1 VRSDL
6 VGLKPYGAPHL
17 DVPVQLNVNE
27 NAYPLPEVVVD
38 SMRAAV
44 EDHFAGLNRYP
55 DREFTALREHLVTY
69 LTGINERAGDSVAL
83 NPEMIW
89 AANGSN
95 EVLSHIV
102 QAFGGPGR
110 TVLGFTP
117 SYSMHPLITTGTG
130 ASWRSSDRNDDFTL
144 DAEAVGAEVAR
155 VDPDIVFLCTPNNPT
170 GTSIGL
176 DVIEAAYDNGSGI
189 VIVDEAYAEFSRPAK
204 SSAMTLLEGRPR
216 LVVSR
221 TMSKAFAC
229 AGLRLGYAIADPAL
243 IDVLR
248 LVRVPYHLSEITQVL
263 ACTALE
269 HADVLLGNVDRLI
282 DSRNRMSA
290 HLAKVGFTVHD
301 SDSNFVLFGN
311 ISSPAQL
318 WQKLCERGVLIRDI
332 GIDGHARVN
341 AGTEEETDA
350 FLCAIDEIL
359 AETPDILADPAAP
372 AGAPDILA
380 DPGTRSADPTDSPTP
395 TSAAPTKGTP

>member
-1 VRSDL
+1 MIAVGNIDSLPVRSDL

-17 DVPVQLNVNE
+17 NVPVQLNVNE
-27 NAYPLPEVVVD
+27 NAYPLPGVVVD

-44 EDHFAGLNRYP
+44 DDHFAGLNRYP

-69 LTGINERAGDSVAL
+69 LNGVNERAGDSVDL
-83 NPEMIW
+83 DPSMIW

-130 ASWRSSDRNDDFTL
+130 AEWQHVEREDDFTL
-144 DAEAVGAEVAR
+144 DAETVAAEVAR
-155 VDPDIVFLCTPNNPT
+155 ANPDIVFLCTPNNPT

-176 DVIEAAYDNGSGI
+176 DVIDAAYDNCAGI

-229 AGLRLGYAIADPAL
+229 AGLRLGYAIAAPEL

-248 LVRVPYHLSEITQVL
+248 LVRLPYHLSEITQVL

-269 HADVLLGNVDRLI
+269 HAELLLGNVDRLI
-282 DSRNRMSA
+282 DSRNRMAS
-290 HLAKVGFTVHD
+290 HLAEAGFTVHD

-311 ISSPAQL
+311 IASPAEL
-318 WQKLCERGVLIRDI
+318 WQKLLDRGVLIRDI
-332 GIDGHARVN
+332 GITSHARVN
-341 AGTEEETDA
+341 AGTEEETEA
-350 FLCAIDEIL
+350 FLNAIDEIL
-359 AETPDILADPAAP
+359 AESPDILADRPQ
-372 AGAPDILA
+372 
-380 DPGTRSADPTDSPTP
+380 TP
-395 TSAAPTKGTP
+395 SSAAPTKGTP

>member
-1 VRSDL
+1 MGNIESLPVRSDL

-17 DVPVQLNVNE
+17 NVPVQLNVNE
-27 NAYPLPEVVVD
+27 NAYPLPDVVAD

-44 EDHFAGLNRYP
+44 DDHFSGLNRYP

-69 LTGINERAGDSVAL
+69 LDGVNERAGDTVELDPS
-83 NPEMIW
+83 MIW

-130 ASWRSSDRNDDFTL
+130 AEWQHVERKDDFTL
-144 DAEAVGAEVAR
+144 DADTVAAEVAR
-155 VDPDIVFLCTPNNPT
+155 ANPDIVFLCTPNNPT

-176 DVIEAAYDNGSGI
+176 DVIEAAYDNCSGI

-204 SSAMTLLEGRPR
+204 SSAMTLLDGRPR

-229 AGLRLGYAIADPAL
+229 AGLRLGYAIAAPEL

-248 LVRVPYHLSEITQVL
+248 LVRLPYHLSEVTQVL

-269 HADVLLGNVDRLI
+269 HAELLLGNVDRLI
-282 DSRNRMSA
+282 DSRNRMAS
-290 HLAKVGFTVHD
+290 HLAEAGFTVHD
-301 SDSNFVLFGN
+301 SDSNFLLFGN
-311 ISSPAQL
+311 ISSPADL
-318 WQKLCERGVLIRDI
+318 WQKLLDRGVLIRDI
-332 GIDGHARVN
+332 GITGHARVN
-341 AGTEEETDA
+341 AGTEEETAA
-350 FLCAIDEIL
+350 FLTAIDEIL
-359 AETPDILADPAAP
+359 AESPDTLGERPQAPTQSTP
-372 AGAPDILA
+372 
-380 DPGTRSADPTDSPTP
+380 S
-395 TSAAPTKGTP
+395 SAAPTKGTP

>member
-1 VRSDL
+1 MGNNESLPVRSDL

-27 NAYPLPEVVVD
+27 NAYPIPDVVVE
-38 SMRAAV
+38 SMRSAV
-44 EDHFAGLNRYP
+44 DGHFAGLNRYP
-55 DREFTALREHLVTY
+55 DREFEELREHLVTY
-69 LTGINERAGDSVAL
+69 LHGVNDRSGHTVGLSPN
-83 NPEMIW
+83 MIW

-130 ASWRSSDRNDDFTL
+130 ASWQSSARNDDFTL
-144 DAEAVGAEVAR
+144 DAETVGAEVAAT
-155 VDPDIVFLCTPNNPT
+155 DPDIVFLCTPNNPT

-176 DVIEAAYDNGSGI
+176 DVIEAAYDNCSGI
-189 VIVDEAYAEFSRPAK
+189 VIVDEAYAEFSRPARA
-204 SSAMTLLEGRPR
+204 SAMTLLAGRPR

-229 AGLRLGYAIADPAL
+229 AGLRLGYAIAAPEL

-248 LVRVPYHLSEITQVL
+248 LVRLPYHLSEITQVL

-269 HADVLLGNVDRLI
+269 HADLLLENVDRLI
-282 DSRNRMSA
+282 DSRDRISD
-290 HLAKVGFTVHD
+290 HLSNVGFTVYP
-301 SDSNFVLFGN
+301 SDSNFVLFGS
-311 ISSPAQL
+311 ISSPHEL
-318 WQKLCERGVLIRDI
+318 WQKLLDRGILIRDI
-332 GIDGHARVN
+332 GITNHARVN

-350 FLCAIDEIL
+350 FLTAVDEIL
-359 AETPDILADPAAP
+359 AEHPGILLTT
-372 AGAPDILA
+372 G
-380 DPGTRSADPTDSPTP
+380 
-395 TSAAPTKGTP
+395 

>member
-1 VRSDL
+1 MRSDL

-27 NAYPLPEVVVD
+27 NAYPIPDVVVE
-38 SMRAAV
+38 SMRSAV
-44 EDHFAGLNRYP
+44 DGHFAGLNRYP
-55 DREFTALREHLVTY
+55 DREFEELREHLVTY
-69 LTGINERAGDSVAL
+69 LHGVNDRAGQTVGLSSD
-83 NPEMIW
+83 MIW

-130 ASWRSSDRNDDFTL
+130 ATWQSSARKDDFTL
-144 DAEAVGAEVAR
+144 DAETVGAEVAKT
-155 VDPDIVFLCTPNNPT
+155 DPDIVFLCTPNNPT

-176 DVIEAAYDNGSGI
+176 DVIEAAYDNCSGI
-189 VIVDEAYAEFSRPAK
+189 VIVDEAYAEFSRPAQA
-204 SSAMTLLEGRPR
+204 SAMTLLAGRPR

-229 AGLRLGYAIADPAL
+229 AGLRLGYAIAAPEL

-248 LVRVPYHLSEITQVL
+248 LVRLPYHLSEITQVL

-269 HADVLLGNVDRLI
+269 HADVLLENVDRLI
-282 DSRNRMSA
+282 DSRDRISE
-290 HLAKVGFTVHD
+290 HLRNAGFTIYP

-311 ISSPAQL
+311 IASPQEL
-318 WQKLCERGVLIRDI
+318 WQKLLDRGILIRDI
-332 GIDGHARVN
+332 GITHHARVN
-341 AGTEEETDA
+341 AGTEEETTA
-350 FLCAIDEIL
+350 FLGAVDEIL
-359 AETPDILADPAAP
+359 AEHPSIL
-372 AGAPDILA
+372 LA
-380 DPGTRSADPTDSPTP
+380 SN
-395 TSAAPTKGTP
+395 

>member
-1 VRSDL
+1 MIAVGNIDSLPVRSDL

-17 DVPVQLNVNE
+17 NVPVQLNVNE
-27 NAYPLPEVVVD
+27 NAYPLPDVVVE

-44 EDHFAGLNRYP
+44 DDHFAGLNRYP

-69 LTGINERAGDSVAL
+69 LDGVNERAGDSVDL
-83 NPEMIW
+83 DPSMIW

-130 ASWRSSDRNDDFTL
+130 AEWQHVERKDDFTL
-144 DAEAVGAEVAR
+144 DAETVAAEVAR
-155 VDPDIVFLCTPNNPT
+155 ANPDIVFLCTPNNPT

-176 DVIEAAYDNGSGI
+176 DVIEAAYDNCSGI

-229 AGLRLGYAIADPAL
+229 AGLRLGYAIAAPEL

-248 LVRVPYHLSEITQVL
+248 LVRLPYHLSEITQVL

-269 HADVLLGNVDRLI
+269 HAEVLLGNVDRLI

-290 HLAKVGFTVHD
+290 HLVEAGFTVHD

-311 ISSPAQL
+311 IASPADL
-318 WQKLCERGVLIRDI
+318 WQKLLDRGVIIRDI
-332 GIDGHARVN
+332 GIANHARVN
-341 AGTEEETDA
+341 AGTEEETEA
-350 FLCAIDEIL
+350 FLSAIDEIL
-359 AETPDILADPAAP
+359 AESPDVLLERPQ
-372 AGAPDILA
+372 
-380 DPGTRSADPTDSPTP
+380 TPTP
-395 TSAAPTKGTP
+395 SSAAPTKGTP

>member
-1 VRSDL
+1 MVAVGNIESLPVRSDL
-6 VGLKPYGAPHL
+6 VGQKPYGAPHL
-17 DVPVQLNVNE
+17 NVPVQLNVNE
-27 NAYPLPEVVVD
+27 NAYPLPDVVID
-38 SMRAAV
+38 SMRSAID
-44 EDHFAGLNRYP
+44 DHFAGLNRYP

-69 LTGINERAGDSVAL
+69 LDGVNERAGDTVDLDPS
-83 NPEMIW
+83 MIW

-130 ASWRSSDRNDDFTL
+130 AEWQHVERKDDFTL
-144 DAEAVGAEVAR
+144 DAETVAAEVAR
-155 VDPDIVFLCTPNNPT
+155 ANPDLVFLCTPNNPT

-176 DVIEAAYDNGSGI
+176 DVIEAAYDNCAGI

-204 SSAMTLLEGRPR
+204 SSAMTLLDGRPR

-229 AGLRLGYAIADPAL
+229 AGLRLGYAIAAPEL

-248 LVRVPYHLSEITQVL
+248 LVRLPYHLSEVTQVL

-269 HADVLLGNVDRLI
+269 HAELLLGNVDRLI
-282 DSRNRMSA
+282 DSRNRMSS
-290 HLAKVGFTVHD
+290 HLAEVGFTVHD

-311 ISSPAQL
+311 IASPAEL
-318 WQKLCERGVLIRDI
+318 WQKLLDRGILIRDI
-332 GIDGHARVN
+332 GITGHARVN
-341 AGTEEETDA
+341 AGTEDETEA
-350 FLCAIDEIL
+350 FLTAIDEIL
-359 AETPDILADPAAP
+359 ADDPDLLADRPQ
-372 AGAPDILA
+372 
-380 DPGTRSADPTDSPTP
+380 SPTP
-395 TSAAPTKGTP
+395 SSAAPTKGTP

>member
-1 VRSDL
+1 MGNIESLPVRSDL

-27 NAYPLPEVVVD
+27 NAYPLPDVVVE

-44 EDHFAGLNRYP
+44 DAHFAGLNRYP
-55 DREFTALREHLVTY
+55 DREFDELRRHLVAY
-69 LTGINERAGDSVAL
+69 LDGVNARAGSSVDL
-83 NPEMIW
+83 DPSMIW
-89 AANGSN
+89 AGNGSN

-130 ASWRSSDRNDDFTL
+130 ASWQSFERKDDFTL
-144 DAEAVGAEVAR
+144 DAETVAAEVAR

-176 DVIEAAYDNGSGI
+176 DVIEAAYDNCSGI

-204 SSAMTLLEGRPR
+204 PSAMTLLEGRPR

-229 AGLRLGYAIADPAL
+229 AGLRLGYAIAAPEL

-248 LVRVPYHLSEITQVL
+248 LVRLPYHLSEITQVL

-269 HADVLLGNVDRLI
+269 HAEVLLGNVDRLI
-282 DSRNRMSA
+282 DSRDRMSA
-290 HLAKVGFTVHD
+290 HLAEVGFAVHP

-311 ISSPAQL
+311 ISSPQEL
-318 WQKLCERGVLIRDI
+318 WQKLLDRGVLIRDI
-332 GIDGHARVN
+332 GIAGHARVN

-350 FLCAIDEIL
+350 FLTAIDEIL
-359 AETPDILADPAAP
+359 AESPGILAAEPSESSDSAKPA
-372 AGAPDILA
+372 I
-380 DPGTRSADPTDSPTP
+380 
-395 TSAAPTKGTP
+395 AAERQ

>member
-1 VRSDL
+1 MGNNESLPVRSDL

-27 NAYPLPEVVVD
+27 NAYPIPDVVVE
-38 SMRAAV
+38 SMRSAV
-44 EDHFAGLNRYP
+44 DGHFAGLNRYP
-55 DREFTALREHLVTY
+55 DREFEELREHLVTY
-69 LTGINERAGDSVAL
+69 LHGVNDRARQTVELSSD
-83 NPEMIW
+83 MIW

-130 ASWRSSDRNDDFTL
+130 ATWRSSARKDDFTL
-144 DAEAVGAEVAR
+144 DAETVGDEVAET
-155 VDPDIVFLCTPNNPT
+155 DPDIVFLCTPNNPT

-176 DVIEAAYDNGSGI
+176 DVIEAAYDNCSGI
-189 VIVDEAYAEFSRPAK
+189 VIVDEAYAEFSRPAQA
-204 SSAMTLLEGRPR
+204 SAMTLLAGRPR

-229 AGLRLGYAIADPAL
+229 AGLRLGYAIAAPEL

-248 LVRVPYHLSEITQVL
+248 LVRLPYHLSEITQVL

-269 HADVLLGNVDRLI
+269 HADVLLENVDRLI
-282 DSRNRMSA
+282 DSRDRISE
-290 HLAKVGFTVHD
+290 HLSNAGFTIYP

-311 ISSPAQL
+311 ISSPQEL
-318 WQKLCERGVLIRDI
+318 WQKLLDRGILIRDI
-332 GIDGHARVN
+332 GITHHARVN
-341 AGTEEETDA
+341 AGTEEETTA
-350 FLCAIDEIL
+350 FLAAVDEIL
-359 AETPDILADPAAP
+359 AGDPSIL
-372 AGAPDILA
+372 LA
-380 DPGTRSADPTDSPTP
+380 SN
-395 TSAAPTKGTP
+395 

>member
-1 VRSDL
+1 MPVRSDL

-27 NAYPLPEVVVD
+27 NAYPIPDVVVD
-38 SMRAAV
+38 SMRSAV
-44 EDHFAGLNRYP
+44 DGHFTGLNRYP
-55 DREFTALREHLVTY
+55 DREFETLRDHLVTY
-69 LTGINERAGDSVAL
+69 LRGVNERAGHTVDLS
-83 NPEMIW
+83 PDMIW

-130 ASWRSSDRNDDFTL
+130 ATWQASERNDDFSL
-144 DAEAVGAEVAR
+144 DAEGVAAEVAR
-155 VDPDIVFLCTPNNPT
+155 TNPDIVFLCTPNNPT

-176 DVIEAAYDNGSGI
+176 DVIEAAYDNCSGI

-204 SSAMTLLEGRPR
+204 PSAMTLLAGRPR

-229 AGLRLGYAIADPAL
+229 AGLRLGYAIAAPEL

-248 LVRVPYHLSEITQVL
+248 LVRLPYHLSQITQVL

-269 HADVLLGNVDRLI
+269 HADRLLDNVDKLI
-282 DSRNRMSA
+282 DSRDQMA
-290 HLAKVGFTVHD
+290 EHLSRAGFRVYP

-311 ISSPAQL
+311 IASPQEL
-318 WQKLCERGVLIRDI
+318 WQQLLDRGVLIRDI
-332 GIDGHARVN
+332 GISHHARVN
-341 AGTEEETDA
+341 AGTEAETTA
-350 FLCAIDEIL
+350 FLTAIDEIL
-359 AETPDILADPAAP
+359 AENPGIL
-372 AGAPDILA
+372 L
-380 DPGTRSADPTDSPTP
+380 
-395 TSAAPTKGTP
+395 TSA

>member
-1 VRSDL
+1 MIAVGNIDSLPVRSDL

-17 DVPVQLNVNE
+17 NVPVQLNVNE
-27 NAYPLPEVVVD
+27 NAYPLPGVVVD

-44 EDHFAGLNRYP
+44 DDHFAGLNRYP

-69 LTGINERAGDSVAL
+69 LNGVNERAGDSVDL
-83 NPEMIW
+83 DPSMIW

-130 ASWRSSDRNDDFTL
+130 AEWQHVERKDDFTL
-144 DAEAVGAEVAR
+144 DAETVAAEVAR
-155 VDPDIVFLCTPNNPT
+155 ANPDIVFLCTPNNPT

-176 DVIEAAYDNGSGI
+176 DVIDAAYDNCAGI

-229 AGLRLGYAIADPAL
+229 AGLRLGYAIAAPEL

-248 LVRVPYHLSEITQVL
+248 LVRLPYHLSEITQVL

-269 HADVLLGNVDRLI
+269 HAELLLGNVDRLI
-282 DSRNRMSA
+282 DSRNRMAS
-290 HLAKVGFTVHD
+290 HLAEAGFTVHD

-311 ISSPAQL
+311 IASPADL
-318 WQKLCERGVLIRDI
+318 WQKLLDRGVIIRDI
-332 GIDGHARVN
+332 GIANHARVN
-341 AGTEEETDA
+341 AGTEEETEA
-350 FLCAIDEIL
+350 FLSAIDEIL
-359 AETPDILADPAAP
+359 AESPDVLLERPQ
-372 AGAPDILA
+372 
-380 DPGTRSADPTDSPTP
+380 TPTP
-395 TSAAPTKGTP
+395 SSAAPTKGTP

>member
-1 VRSDL
+1 MIAVGNIESLPVRSDL

-17 DVPVQLNVNE
+17 NVPVQLNVNE
-27 NAYPLPEVVVD
+27 NAYPLPDVVAD

-44 EDHFAGLNRYP
+44 DDHFSGLNRYP

-69 LTGINERAGDSVAL
+69 LDGVNERAGDTVELDPS
-83 NPEMIW
+83 MIW

-130 ASWRSSDRNDDFTL
+130 AEWQHVERKDDFTL
-144 DAEAVGAEVAR
+144 DADTVASEVAR
-155 VDPDIVFLCTPNNPT
+155 ANPDIVFLCTPNNPT

-176 DVIEAAYDNGSGI
+176 DVIEAAYDNCSGI

-204 SSAMTLLEGRPR
+204 SSAMTLLDGRPR

-229 AGLRLGYAIADPAL
+229 AGLRLGYAIAAPEL

-248 LVRVPYHLSEITQVL
+248 LVRLPYHLSEVTQVL

-269 HADVLLGNVDRLI
+269 HAELLLGNVDRLI
-282 DSRNRMSA
+282 DSRNRMAS
-290 HLAKVGFTVHD
+290 HLAEAGFTVHD

-311 ISSPAQL
+311 ISSPADL
-318 WQKLCERGVLIRDI
+318 WQKLLDRGVLIRDI
-332 GIDGHARVN
+332 GITGHARVN
-341 AGTEEETDA
+341 AGTEEETAA
-350 FLCAIDEIL
+350 FLTAIDDIL
-359 AETPDILADPAAP
+359 AESPDILADRPQA
-372 AGAPDILA
+372 
-380 DPGTRSADPTDSPTP
+380 PTP
-395 TSAAPTKGTP
+395 SSAAPTKGTP

>member
-1 VRSDL
+1 MGNNESLPVRSDL

-27 NAYPLPEVVVD
+27 NAYPIPDVVVE
-38 SMRAAV
+38 SMRSAV
-44 EDHFAGLNRYP
+44 DGHFAGLNRYP
-55 DREFTALREHLVTY
+55 DREFEGLREHLVTY
-69 LTGINERAGDSVAL
+69 LHGVNARAGQTVELSPD
-83 NPEMIW
+83 MIW

-130 ASWRSSDRNDDFTL
+130 ATWRSSARSDDFTL
-144 DAEAVGAEVAR
+144 DASTVGAEVAEA
-155 VDPDIVFLCTPNNPT
+155 DPDIVFLCTPNNPT

-176 DVIEAAYDNGSGI
+176 DVIEAAYENCSGI
-189 VIVDEAYAEFSRPAK
+189 VIVDEAYAEFSRPAQA
-204 SSAMTLLEGRPR
+204 SAMTLLEGRPR

-229 AGLRLGYAIADPAL
+229 AGLRLGYAIAAPEL

-248 LVRVPYHLSEITQVL
+248 LVRLPYHLSEITQVL

-269 HADVLLGNVDRLI
+269 HADVLLENVDRLI
-282 DSRNRMSA
+282 DARDRISE
-290 HLAKVGFTVHD
+290 HLSNAGFSVYP

-311 ISSPAQL
+311 IASPHEL
-318 WQKLCERGVLIRDI
+318 WQKLLDRGILIRDI
-332 GIDGHARVN
+332 GIDHHARVN
-341 AGTEEETDA
+341 AGTEEETTA
-350 FLCAIDEIL
+350 FLTAVDEIL
-359 AETPDILADPAAP
+359 A
-372 AGAPDILA
+372 A
-380 DPGTRSADPTDSPTP
+380 DPGILLESN
-395 TSAAPTKGTP
+395 

>member
-1 VRSDL
+1 MGNIDSLPVRSDL

-17 DVPVQLNVNE
+17 NVPVQLNVNE
-27 NAYPLPEVVVD
+27 NAYPLPDVVVD

-44 EDHFAGLNRYP
+44 DDHFAGLNRYP

-69 LTGINERAGDSVAL
+69 LDGVNERAGDSVDL
-83 NPEMIW
+83 DPSMIW

-130 ASWRSSDRNDDFTL
+130 AEWQHVERKDDFTL
-144 DAEAVGAEVAR
+144 DAETVAAEVAR
-155 VDPDIVFLCTPNNPT
+155 ANPDIVFLCTPNNPT

-176 DVIEAAYDNGSGI
+176 DVIEAAYDNCAGI

-229 AGLRLGYAIADPAL
+229 AGLRLGYAIAAPEL

-248 LVRVPYHLSEITQVL
+248 LVRLPYHLSEVTQVL

-269 HADVLLGNVDRLI
+269 HAELLLGNVDRLI
-282 DSRNRMSA
+282 DSRNRMAA
-290 HLAKVGFTVHD
+290 HLAEAGFTVHD

-311 ISSPAQL
+311 IASPADL
-318 WQKLCERGVLIRDI
+318 WQKLLDRGVLIRDI
-332 GIDGHARVN
+332 GITGHARVN
-341 AGTEEETDA
+341 AGTEAETEA
-350 FLCAIDEIL
+350 FLTAIDDIL
-359 AETPDILADPAAP
+359 AESPDALADRPQ
-372 AGAPDILA
+372 
-380 DPGTRSADPTDSPTP
+380 SPTP
-395 TSAAPTKGTP
+395 SSAAPTKGTP

>member
-1 VRSDL
+1 MPVRSDL

-27 NAYPLPEVVVD
+27 NAYPIPDVVVE
-38 SMRAAV
+38 SMRSAV
-44 EDHFAGLNRYP
+44 DGHFAGLNRYP
-55 DREFTALREHLVTY
+55 DREFEELRAHFVTY
-69 LTGINERAGDSVAL
+69 LNGVNDRAGAPVDLS
-83 NPEMIW
+83 PEMIW

-130 ASWRSSDRNDDFTL
+130 AEWRTSERNEDFTL
-144 DAEAVGAEVAR
+144 DADAVAEEVAR

-176 DVIEAAYDNGSGI
+176 DVIEAAYDNCSGI

-204 SSAMTLLEGRPR
+204 PSAMTLLDGRPR

-229 AGLRLGYAIADPAL
+229 AGLRLGYAIAAPEL

-248 LVRVPYHLSEITQVL
+248 LVRLPYHLSEITQVL

-269 HADVLLGNVDRLI
+269 HADVLLDNVDRLI
-282 DSRNRMSA
+282 DSRDLISA
-290 HLAKVGFTVHD
+290 HLSEVGFTVYP

-311 ISSPAQL
+311 ISSPQDL
-318 WQKLCERGVLIRDI
+318 WQELLDRGILIRDI
-332 GIDGHARVN
+332 GIAHHARVN
-341 AGTEEETDA
+341 AGTEAETAA
-350 FLCAIDEIL
+350 FLTAIDEIL
-359 AETPDILADPAAP
+359 AARPEL
-372 AGAPDILA
+372 LL
-380 DPGTRSADPTDSPTP
+380 SSN
-395 TSAAPTKGTP
+395 

>member
-1 VRSDL
+1 MGNNSSLPVRSDL

-27 NAYPLPEVVVD
+27 NAYPIPEVVVD
-38 SMRAAV
+38 SMRSAV
-44 EDHFAGLNRYP
+44 DGHFAGLNRYP
-55 DREFTALREHLVTY
+55 DREFEELREHLVTY
-69 LTGINERAGDSVAL
+69 LQGVNDRAGQTVGLS
-83 NPEMIW
+83 PEMIW

-130 ASWRSSDRNDDFTL
+130 ATWQASARKDDFTL
-144 DAEAVGAEVAR
+144 DAESVAAEVAE

-176 DVIEAAYDNGSGI
+176 DVIEAAYDNCSGI
-189 VIVDEAYAEFSRPAK
+189 VIVDEAYAEFSRPAQP
-204 SSAMTLLEGRPR
+204 SAMTLLASRPR

-229 AGLRLGYAIADPAL
+229 AGLRLGYAIAAPEL

-248 LVRVPYHLSEITQVL
+248 LVRLPYHLSEITQVL

-269 HADVLLGNVDRLI
+269 HADVLLENVDRLI
-282 DSRNRMSA
+282 DSRDRISD
-290 HLAKVGFTVHD
+290 HLSKSGFTVYP

-311 ISSPAQL
+311 IAAPQEL
-318 WQKLCERGVLIRDI
+318 WQKLLDRGILIRDI
-332 GIDGHARVN
+332 GISHHARVN
-341 AGTEEETDA
+341 AGTQEETTA
-350 FLCAIDEIL
+350 FLAAVDEIL
-359 AETPDILADPAAP
+359 AEDSGILQ
-372 AGAPDILA
+372 
-380 DPGTRSADPTDSPTP
+380 SSH
-395 TSAAPTKGTP
+395 

>member
-1 VRSDL
+1 MGNIESLPVRSDL

-17 DVPVQLNVNE
+17 NVPVQLNVNE
-27 NAYPLPEVVVD
+27 NAYPLPDIVVD

-44 EDHFAGLNRYP
+44 DDHFSGLNRYP
-55 DREFTALREHLVTY
+55 DREFTALREHLVSY
-69 LTGINERAGDSVAL
+69 LDGVNERAGDAVELDPS
-83 NPEMIW
+83 MIW

-130 ASWRSSDRNDDFTL
+130 AEWQHVERRDDFTL
-144 DAEAVGAEVAR
+144 DADTVAAEVSRAN
-155 VDPDIVFLCTPNNPT
+155 PDIVFLCTPNNPT

-176 DVIEAAYDNGSGI
+176 DVIEAAYDNCSGI

-229 AGLRLGYAIADPAL
+229 AGLRLGYAIAAPEL

-248 LVRVPYHLSEITQVL
+248 LVRLPYHLSEITQVL

-269 HADVLLGNVDRLI
+269 HAELLLGNVDRLI
-282 DSRNRMSA
+282 DSRNRMAS
-290 HLAKVGFTVHD
+290 HLAEVGFSVHD

-311 ISSPAQL
+311 IASPADL
-318 WQKLCERGVLIRDI
+318 WQRLLNRGVLIRDI
-332 GIDGHARVN
+332 GITGHARVN
-341 AGTEEETDA
+341 AGTEDETEA
-350 FLCAIDEIL
+350 FLTAIDEIL
-359 AETPDILADPAAP
+359 AESPEVLADRPQ
-372 AGAPDILA
+372 
-380 DPGTRSADPTDSPTP
+380 TPTP
-395 TSAAPTKGTP
+395 SSAAPTKGTP

>member
-1 VRSDL
+1 MTAVGNIESLPVRSDL

-17 DVPVQLNVNE
+17 NVPVQLNVNE
-27 NAYPLPEVVVD
+27 NAYPLPDVVVD

-44 EDHFAGLNRYP
+44 DDHFAGLNRYP

-69 LTGINERAGDSVAL
+69 LNGVNERAGDTVDLDPS
-83 NPEMIW
+83 MIW

-130 ASWRSSDRNDDFTL
+130 AEWQHVERKDDFTL
-144 DAEAVGAEVAR
+144 DADTVAAEVAQAN
-155 VDPDIVFLCTPNNPT
+155 PDIVFLCTPNNPT
-170 GTSIGL
+170 GTSIDL
-176 DVIEAAYDNGSGI
+176 DVIEAAYDNCAGI
-189 VIVDEAYAEFSRPAK
+189 VIVDEAYAEFARPAK

-229 AGLRLGYAIADPAL
+229 AGLRLGYAIAAPEL

-248 LVRVPYHLSEITQVL
+248 LVRLPYHLSEITQVL

-269 HADVLLGNVDRLI
+269 HAELLLGNVDRLI
-282 DSRNRMSA
+282 DSRNRMAS
-290 HLAKVGFTVHD
+290 HLAEAGFTVHD

-311 ISSPAQL
+311 ISSPADL
-318 WQKLCERGVLIRDI
+318 WQKLLDRGVLIRDI
-332 GIDGHARVN
+332 GITGHARVN
-341 AGTEEETDA
+341 AGTEEETEA
-350 FLCAIDEIL
+350 FLNAIDEIL
-359 AETPDILADPAAP
+359 AESPDILADRPQ
-372 AGAPDILA
+372 
-380 DPGTRSADPTDSPTP
+380 TP
-395 TSAAPTKGTP
+395 SSAAPTKGTP

>member
-1 VRSDL
+1 MGNNESLPVRSDL
-6 VGLKPYGAPHL
+6 VGLQPYGAPHL

-27 NAYPLPEVVVD
+27 NAYPIPDVVVD
-38 SMRAAV
+38 SMRSAV
-44 EDHFAGLNRYP
+44 EGHFAGLNRYP
-55 DREFTALREHLVTY
+55 DREFEELREHLVTY
-69 LTGINERAGDSVAL
+69 LHGVNDRAGRTVGLS
-83 NPEMIW
+83 PEMIW

-130 ASWRSSDRNDDFTL
+130 ATWQASARNEDFTL
-144 DAEAVGAEVAR
+144 DAETVGAEVAE

-176 DVIEAAYDNGSGI
+176 DVIEAAYDNCSGI
-189 VIVDEAYAEFSRPAK
+189 VIVDEAYAEFSRPARA
-204 SSAMTLLEGRPR
+204 SAMTLLADRPR

-229 AGLRLGYAIADPAL
+229 AGLRLGYAIAAPEL

-248 LVRVPYHLSEITQVL
+248 LVRLPYHLSEITQVL

-269 HADVLLGNVDRLI
+269 HADVLLENVDKLI
-282 DSRNRMSA
+282 DSRDRISD
-290 HLAKVGFTVHD
+290 HLRSVGFTVYP

-311 ISSPAQL
+311 IASPQEL
-318 WQKLCERGVLIRDI
+318 WQKLLDRGILIRDI
-332 GIDGHARVN
+332 GIAHHARVN
-341 AGTEEETDA
+341 AGTEEETTA
-350 FLCAIDEIL
+350 FLTAVDEIM
-359 AETPDILADPAAP
+359 AE
-372 AGAPDILA
+372 
-380 DPGTRSADPTDSPTP
+380 DPGLQLSSN
-395 TSAAPTKGTP
+395 

>member
-1 VRSDL
+1 MGNNESLPVRSDL

-27 NAYPLPEVVVD
+27 NAYPIPDVVVD
-38 SMRAAV
+38 SMREAV
-44 EDHFAGLNRYP
+44 DGHFAGLNRYP
-55 DREFTALREHLVTY
+55 DREFEELREHLVTY
-69 LTGINERAGDSVAL
+69 LHGVNDRAGVTVGLSPD
-83 NPEMIW
+83 MIW

-130 ASWRSSDRNDDFTL
+130 ATWQSSARKDDFTL
-144 DAEAVGAEVAR
+144 DAETVGAEVAAA
-155 VDPDIVFLCTPNNPT
+155 DPDIVFLCTPNNPT

-176 DVIEAAYDNGSGI
+176 DVIEAAYDNCSGI
-189 VIVDEAYAEFSRPAK
+189 VIVDEAYAEFSRPAQA
-204 SSAMTLLEGRPR
+204 SAMTLLAGRPR

-229 AGLRLGYAIADPAL
+229 AGLRLGYAIAAPEL

-248 LVRVPYHLSEITQVL
+248 LVRLPYHLSEITQVL

-269 HADVLLGNVDRLI
+269 HADVLLENVDRLI
-282 DSRNRMSA
+282 DSRDWISE
-290 HLAKVGFTVHD
+290 HLSSVGLTVYP

-311 ISSPAQL
+311 ISSPHEL
-318 WQKLCERGVLIRDI
+318 WQKLLDRGILIRDI
-332 GIDGHARVN
+332 GITNHARVN
-341 AGTEEETDA
+341 AGTEEETAA
-350 FLCAIDEIL
+350 FLTAIDEIL
-359 AETPDILADPAAP
+359 AEDPRV
-372 AGAPDILA
+372 LL
-380 DPGTRSADPTDSPTP
+380 PTD
-395 TSAAPTKGTP
+395 

>member
-1 VRSDL
+1 MPVRSDL

-27 NAYPLPEVVVD
+27 NAYPIPDVVVE
-38 SMRAAV
+38 SMRSAV
-44 EDHFAGLNRYP
+44 DGHFAGLNRYP
-55 DREFTALREHLVTY
+55 DREFEDLRGHLVSY
-69 LTGINERAGDSVAL
+69 LDGVNRRAGGAVDLS
-83 NPEMIW
+83 PEMIW
-89 AANGSN
+89 AGNGSN

-117 SYSMHPLITTGTG
+117 SYSMHPLIATGTG
-130 ASWRSSDRNDDFTL
+130 ASWQSSARNDDFAL
-144 DAEAVGAEVAR
+144 DADAVGAEVAD

-176 DVIEAAYDNGSGI
+176 DVIEAAYDNCSGI
-189 VIVDEAYAEFSRPAK
+189 VIVDEAYAEFSRPARP
-204 SSAMTLLEGRPR
+204 SAMTLLAGRPR

-229 AGLRLGYAIADPAL
+229 AGLRLGYAIAAPEL

-248 LVRVPYHLSEITQVL
+248 LVRLPYHLSDITQVL

-269 HADVLLGNVDRLI
+269 HADVLLDNVDRLI
-282 DSRNRMSA
+282 DSRDRISQ
-290 HLAKVGFTVHD
+290 HLRDVGFTVFP

-311 ISSPAQL
+311 ISSPQTL
-318 WQKLCERGVLIRDI
+318 WQRLLDRGILIRDI
-332 GIDGHARVN
+332 GITHHARVN
-341 AGTEEETDA
+341 AGTEVETTA
-350 FLCAIDEIL
+350 FLRAIDEIL
-359 AETPDILADPAAP
+359 GEDPGILLP
-372 AGAPDILA
+372 AG
-380 DPGTRSADPTDSPTP
+380 
-395 TSAAPTKGTP
+395 

>member
-1 VRSDL
+1 MGNNSSLPVRSDL

-27 NAYPLPEVVVD
+27 NAYPIPEVVVD
-38 SMRAAV
+38 SMRSAV
-44 EDHFAGLNRYP
+44 DGHFAGLNRYP
-55 DREFTALREHLVTY
+55 DREFEELREHLVTY
-69 LTGINERAGDSVAL
+69 LQGVNDRAGQTVGLS
-83 NPEMIW
+83 PEMIW

-130 ASWRSSDRNDDFTL
+130 ATWQASARKDDFTL
-144 DAEAVGAEVAR
+144 DAESVAAEVAE

-176 DVIEAAYDNGSGI
+176 DVIEAAYDNCSGI
-189 VIVDEAYAEFSRPAK
+189 VIVDEAYAEFSRPAQP
-204 SSAMTLLEGRPR
+204 SAMTLLASRPR

-229 AGLRLGYAIADPAL
+229 AGLRLGYAIAAPEL

-248 LVRVPYHLSEITQVL
+248 LVRLPYHLSEITQVL

-269 HADVLLGNVDRLI
+269 HADVLLENVDRLI
-282 DSRNRMSA
+282 DSRDRISD
-290 HLAKVGFTVHD
+290 HLSKSGFTVYP

-311 ISSPAQL
+311 IAAPQEL
-318 WQKLCERGVLIRDI
+318 WQKLLDRGILIRDI
-332 GIDGHARVN
+332 GISHHARVN
-341 AGTEEETDA
+341 AGTQEETTA
-350 FLCAIDEIL
+350 FLAAVDEIL
-359 AETPDILADPAAP
+359 ADDSGILQ
-372 AGAPDILA
+372 
-380 DPGTRSADPTDSPTP
+380 SSH
-395 TSAAPTKGTP
+395 